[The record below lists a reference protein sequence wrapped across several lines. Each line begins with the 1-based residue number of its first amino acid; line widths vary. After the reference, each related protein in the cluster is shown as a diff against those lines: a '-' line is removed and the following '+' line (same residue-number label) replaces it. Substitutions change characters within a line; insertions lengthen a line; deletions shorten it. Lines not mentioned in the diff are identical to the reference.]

1 MTRPC
6 GKCLLEVCRCLLVLA
21 SLGIGITECGIN
33 VPVLRRGERARL
45 GEGAPE
51 IHDGETRLAR
61 RLMGVTER

>member
-1 MTRPC
+1 
-6 GKCLLEVCRCLLVLA
+6 LVLA
-21 SLGIGITECGIN
+21 SLGIGITERGIN